1 MLVNYHT
8 HTTFCDG
15 KDEPEA
21 IVAYAIENG
30 IDGVGFSA
38 HGYTSYDYSYCL
50 RDLEGYIAEINRLK
64 EKYAGKIAVWLGVEE
79 DSRSLMPRERFDYII
94 GSCHYITVD
103 GKSYP
108 IDSSPEQ
115 FKRCLE
121 LFKGDA
127 LQLADAYYRHFCE
140 YILTRKPDIVG
151 HFDLIT
157 KFDELDGEDR
167 FLHDEKYLSLA
178 ERYLA
183 DVAGSGCAFEVN
195 TGAICRGYRTT
206 PYPHERLLYALK
218 KAGGKVTISSDSHAK
233 ETLCFG
239 FEEAKKLLKEV
250 GFSTVCVLTKDG
262 WKDLEI

>member
-15 KDEPEA
+15 KDEAENVVLHA
-21 IVAYAIENG
+21 IKDGFDG
-30 IDGVGFSA
+30 IGFSS

-64 EKYAGKIAVWLGVEE
+64 IKYADKIVVWLGVEE

-94 GSCHYITVD
+94 GSCHYFFLD
-103 GKSYP
+103 GKCYP
-108 IDSSPEQ
+108 IDSAYDY
-115 FKRCLE
+115 FTRCLQAFNGDE
-121 LFKGDA
+121 LK
-127 LQLADAYYRHFCE
+127 LAKAYYEHFCE
-140 YILTRKPDIVG
+140 YILARKPDIVG

-157 KFDELDGEDR
+157 KFDELDGENR
-167 FLHDEKYLSLA
+167 FLQNEKYLALA
-178 ERYLA
+178 EKYLLKA
-183 DVAGSGCAFEVN
+183 TESGCIFEVN
-195 TGAICRGYRTT
+195 TGAIGRGYRTM

-218 KAGGKVTISSDSHAK
+218 KAGGKVVLSSDSHAK

-250 GFSTVCVLTKDG
+250 GFTKVCVLTANG
-262 WKDLEI
+262 WQETTI